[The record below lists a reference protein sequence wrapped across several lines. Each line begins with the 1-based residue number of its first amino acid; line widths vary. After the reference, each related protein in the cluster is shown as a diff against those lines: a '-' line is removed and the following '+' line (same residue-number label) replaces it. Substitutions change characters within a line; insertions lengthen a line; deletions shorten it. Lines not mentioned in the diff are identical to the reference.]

1 MTSSFHKA
9 TIKASTAMAHG
20 QRSSPA
26 WRRVMKAARL
36 LAAAGL
42 VLPAVAWG
50 EQGCPPGMWPVGTGC
65 QTNYQL
71 SLELALQLM
80 PPKPI
85 LPAEDVHWGAIA
97 MDKRKLLVT
106 DKELKFVG
114 VSNQQKTSKK
124 AEQVALDMCRSDG
137 SDGCQI
143 VAALPSLCLS
153 IAISPKA
160 NALEH
165 FFATDMESA
174 NTIALLR
181 CKIKHGED
189 CRSAYVACSRRDL

>member
-1 MTSSFHKA
+1 
-9 TIKASTAMAHG
+9 
-20 QRSSPA
+20 
-26 WRRVMKAARL
+26 
-36 LAAAGL
+36 
-42 VLPAVAWG
+42 
-50 EQGCPPGMWPVGTGC
+50 MWPLGGGC
-65 QTNYQL
+65 RTNYQL
-71 SLELALQLM
+71 SLELAIRMM

-97 MDKRKLLVT
+97 MDKKKLLVT

-114 VSNQQKTSKK
+114 VSNQQKTLKK
-124 AEQVALDMCRSDG
+124 AEQVALEMCRSDG
-137 SDGCQI
+137 SDGCEI
-143 VAALPSLCLS
+143 VGALPSLCLS

-165 FFATDMESA
+165 FFATDAASA
-174 NTIALLR
+174 NTISLLR